1 MVKDV
6 EMTVDEIWNTVNNPQ
21 KVSCN
26 IQKSRTEAI
35 VKNLKEEGGPERKD
49 GKRGGRWI
57 IR

>member
-1 MVKDV
+1 
-6 EMTVDEIWNTVNNPQ
+6 MTVDEIWNTVNNPQ